1 MTDTVTVARPHE
13 DRVIPSVIYA
23 LYFVGPFTG
32 FLTTLIGLVIA
43 YAQRGGAGARME
55 THYTM
60 LIRTFWLTV
69 GWFLVGLG
77 LTVVG
82 FILSFVLVGIPAL
95 ILGLVILGVFGP
107 VILVWKYIRLVLGAS
122 YLARDEAYPRPM
134 SWLF

>member
-1 MTDTVTVARPHE
+1 MTDTVSVAQPHE

-32 FLTTLIGLVIA
+32 FLTTLIGLIIA
-43 YAQRGGAGARME
+43 YAQRGGAGPRME
-55 THYTM
+55 THYTL

-77 LTVVG
+77 LTIVG
-82 FILSFVLVGIPAL
+82 GILSIVVVGIPAL
-95 ILGLVILGVFGP
+95 VLGLIILGVFGP